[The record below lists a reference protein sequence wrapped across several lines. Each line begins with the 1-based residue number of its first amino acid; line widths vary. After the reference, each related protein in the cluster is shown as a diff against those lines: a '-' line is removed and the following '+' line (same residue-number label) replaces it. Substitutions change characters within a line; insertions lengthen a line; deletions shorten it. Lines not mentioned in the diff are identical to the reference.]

1 MAVAVLATG
10 CADTKGG
17 AGEADMS
24 ISEVASK
31 CGFSRSTYF
40 STSFRQ
46 CFGMSPSDYRQNAME
61 REEEA

>member
-1 MAVAVLATG
+1 
-10 CADTKGG
+10 
-17 AGEADMS
+17 MS
-24 ISEVASK
+24 ISEVASR

-46 CFGMSPSDYRQNAME
+46 SFGMSLSDYCRNAME